1 MFRAQ
6 IAYPARPM
14 SIPERR
20 RRALLLLSLVLVA
33 LIGAC
38 GTREDASG
46 PTPAERDS
54 LTAESLAAPAAAP
67 IDTTPPTYS
76 FRAIASAKSLA
87 DLRRDLVDTTAFA
100 WALKLN
106 RRDLAH
112 VRRGDTLWLPD
123 SLPLLRDSLALSPF
137 PRRLASADSLP
148 KLLLV
153 SLRVQ
158 AFGAYEHGQLR
169 RWGPTSTGRETL
181 QTPAALYHANWKDR
195 DRNSTFNDEWRLEW
209 YVNLENYLGISLHL
223 FDLPGYPASHSCVRL
238 ALDDAQWLYG
248 WCDTWKLSADRRK
261 VERHGSPVLV
271 FGAYAYDRRPPWH
284 RLAADPRATR
294 IGTGEVDAALRPYLM
309 PSGAIADSLAMTRA
323 DTWVPPPPFV
333 APGDSVALDAPAR

>member
-1 MFRAQ
+1 
-6 IAYPARPM
+6 M
-14 SIPERR
+14 STPERR
-20 RRALLLLSLVLVA
+20 RRALSLISLA
-33 LIGAC
+33 LFAMAGAMVGAC
-38 GTREDASG
+38 DRRDGTS
-46 PTPAERDS
+46 PPATAGRDS
-54 LTAESLAAPAAAP
+54 TAAESLVAAPAAAR

-76 FRAIASAKSLA
+76 FRAIATPKSLA
-87 DLRRDLVDTTAFA
+87 GLRRELGDTTAFA

-123 SLPLLRDSLALSPF
+123 SLGLLRDSLALSPF

-158 AFGAYEHGQLR
+158 AFGAYERGHLR
-169 RWGPTSTGRETL
+169 RWGPTSTGRDSL
-181 QTPAALYHANWKDR
+181 QTPAALFHANWKDEER
-195 DRNSTFNDEWRLEW
+195 TSTFNDEWLLKW

-238 ALDDAQWLYG
+238 ALDDARWLYA
-248 WCDTWKLSADRRK
+248 WCDTWRLSSDRRK

-271 FGAYAYDRRPPWH
+271 FGAYAYDRRPPW
-284 RLAADPRATR
+284 RALATDPRATR
-294 IGTGEVDAALRPYLM
+294 IGVAEIDAALRPYLL
-309 PSGAIADSLAMTRA
+309 PSGALADSLAMTRA
-323 DTWVPPPPFV
+323 DTWVPPPPV
-333 APGDSVALDAPAR
+333 AAPGDSAPGNAPSR